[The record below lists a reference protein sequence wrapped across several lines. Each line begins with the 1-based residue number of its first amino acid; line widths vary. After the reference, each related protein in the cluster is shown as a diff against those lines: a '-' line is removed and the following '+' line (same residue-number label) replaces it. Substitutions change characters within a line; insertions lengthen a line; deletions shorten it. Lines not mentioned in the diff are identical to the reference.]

1 MTEVL
6 IILAVTLAI
15 MIAASLFF
23 KNDEARVA
31 PAFVIAA
38 VAATLIAGMGI
49 RVREMVEGPFTYLDT
64 IMAVL
69 TAVLYVTILYD
80 NGTFQYIF
88 SKILGKKHSA
98 LVNSYLM
105 LLLVALPGM
114 LTGTATASVITTGAL
129 VGVCLVKKGVSKA
142 KAVEFIAVGS
152 VLGMLLPPL
161 NLPTML
167 VSTSRGGSF
176 PGTFVGYALL
186 LLVLG
191 VPAFLIYGFLASKRI
206 FGAVSNTAL
215 TEQPAVGKPL
225 CLIPLATVI
234 VLLIAN
240 DFLAGIVPF
249 LGYPLIYTIGFV
261 LAALLPAQKTN
272 AFTSACK
279 GVSSIAPVLAAAAAA
294 GMMLEIFTLTGVSGT
309 LTLSLIN
316 MNGPLL
322 VLVMVLVTML
332 CGLFFGTPLAMTV
345 SVLFSYIV
353 GTVFYT
359 TVAQEAVPLAALSV
373 GLVLATLLPLRGG
386 VIQKATDAIGCE
398 AVDIKQVL
406 TGAVV
411 PVAVVLVLGTV
422 FGFASKALAFLII

>member
-69 TAVLYVTILYD
+69 TAVLFVTILYD

-88 SKILGKKHSA
+88 SKILGKKHST

-215 TEQPAVGKPL
+215 TEQPAAGKPL

>member
-6 IILAVTLAI
+6 IILAVTLAV

-69 TAVLYVTILYD
+69 TAVLFVTILYD
-80 NGTFQYIF
+80 NGTFQYIL
-88 SKILGKKHSA
+88 SKTLGKKHSA
-98 LVNSYLM
+98 IVNSYLM

-249 LGYPLIYTIGFV
+249 LGYPLIYTTGFV

>member
-215 TEQPAVGKPL
+215 TEQPTAGKPL
-225 CLIPLATVI
+225 CLIPLLTVI

-240 DFLAGIVPF
+240 DFLTGIVPF

-279 GVSSIAPVLAAAAAA
+279 GVSSIAPVLAAAVAA

-309 LTLSLIN
+309 LTLGLIN

-345 SVLFSYIV
+345 SVLFAYIV

-398 AVDIKQVL
+398 AVDLKQVL